1 MQRSKNNLEGTKPMK
16 KLVYLVAGLA
26 FFFVAALIGLVL
38 YCSTAL
44 ELSRNRD
51 KTAAAREKRWAH
63 KKSDSLNLEGK
74 TEDEINQA
82 LDNLNKSNN
91 ENET

>member
-1 MQRSKNNLEGTKPMK
+1 MK
-16 KLVYLVAGLA
+16 KIVYLVAGMA
-26 FFFVAALIGLVL
+26 FFFVVALIGLVL
-38 YCSTAL
+38 YLSTTL

-63 KKSDSLNLEGK
+63 KKDPRILDLDGK

-82 LDNLNKSNN
+82 LDNLNTKTD
-91 ENET
+91 EGEV